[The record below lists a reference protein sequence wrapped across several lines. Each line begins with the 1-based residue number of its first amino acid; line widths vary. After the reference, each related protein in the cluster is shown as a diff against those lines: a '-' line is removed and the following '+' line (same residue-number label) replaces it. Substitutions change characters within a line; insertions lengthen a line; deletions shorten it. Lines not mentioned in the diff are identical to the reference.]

1 MIVPYQVS
9 GPARA
14 DGLAR
19 TTKQESRNGNY
30 IDVAVEWLRGYGPS
44 ILAAVVIFVVGW
56 TVAKVIRGVLR
67 RALNRA
73 GFDETLSVF
82 LSRLAYMLLLA
93 FVVIVAIQKLAVL
106 PSLIN
111 GLTPQG
117 QAPEASSLESA
128 LGNLLS
134 GLG

>member
-1 MIVPYQVS
+1 M
-9 GPARA
+9 
-14 DGLAR
+14 
-19 TTKQESRNGNY
+19 
-30 IDVAVEWLRGYGPS
+30 
-44 ILAAVVIFVVGW
+44 
-56 TVAKVIRGVLR
+56 AKVIRGVLR
-67 RALNRA
+67 RALNPA